1 MADKYIPNLPEKDA
15 LTATDIFAVDDNTQT
30 YKVTLAKLISSI
42 PGVTGVA
49 ANNTGDGI
57 LVTMRGQQ
65 QPIEIIPHDDS
76 KQNVLTFDAVPT
88 EGSENPVYSGGVYA
102 AAKSILESLAQEAS
116 TARDN
121 ENALARDIVTAL
133 KDIAPYEETDVA
145 SQEYTVGRL
154 LIRNNLVLYKVKV
167 AIAPNTSIKPSGQDA
182 NVEVATIEDML
193 HLVKSI
199 EEGGTGATTAAG
211 ARTNLGLG
219 TAAEKNFTTS
229 VSENDTDL
237 PTGDAVFTAV
247 KAVQDA
253 LDDLGL
259 YIDSAGYLCQ
269 RIS

>member
-65 QPIEIIPHDDS
+65 QPIEIIPHDGS
-76 KQNVLTFDAVPT
+76 KQDVLTFDAIPT
-88 EGSENPVYSGGVYA
+88 ESSENPVYSGGVYA

-182 NVEVATIEDML
+182 NVEVATIEDII
-193 HLVKSI
+193 HLTKPVS
-199 EEGGTGATTAAG
+199 EGGTGATNAAD
-211 ARTNLGLG
+211 ARDNLGLG
-219 TAAEKNFTTS
+219 SAAEVDTAS
-229 VSENDTDL
+229 AVVENDTDV
-237 PTGDAVFTAV
+237 PTGGAVYTAV

-253 LDDLGL
+253 LNSYGL
-259 YIDSAGYLCQ
+259 YIDSVGYICQ
-269 RIS
+269 QID